1 MPVIPKL
8 RELRQDDNEFK
19 ASLDYIVNPVSEKKK
34 KRIKFSHL

>member
-8 RELRQDDNEFK
+8 RELRQEDNEFE

-34 KRIKFSHL
+34 KN